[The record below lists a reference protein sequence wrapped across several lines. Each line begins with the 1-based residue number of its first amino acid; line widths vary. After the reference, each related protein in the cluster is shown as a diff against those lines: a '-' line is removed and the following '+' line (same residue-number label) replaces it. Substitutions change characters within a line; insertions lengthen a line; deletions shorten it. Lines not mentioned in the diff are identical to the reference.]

1 VKSRR
6 LRRGAGERTCASQK
20 SSRHVIGPFETASQA
35 PHYATGKAAETR
47 DKRFANRAM
56 RLHNAR
62 VQEDDMRLLTTTL
75 AGFVVLVVLCSAR
88 VGSQALRPP
97 AMIFEGARLIVG
109 DGAPPI
115 EDSAFLVE
123 NTTFSRVGRKGEL
136 RPPPGTVRID
146 LTGKTVMPALVDAHV
161 HLGYRKGLIFSAD
174 NYTRENL
181 LDILDRFAYY
191 GIAAILETGTGRGDL
206 PFQVRNEV
214 RTGALYRTAGRGF
227 AMPNAGPG
235 VPMRDAAYGV
245 TTEADARKDV
255 QELAA
260 RKPDMIKIWVDD
272 RNGTVEK
279 LKPNLYRAIIDEAHK
294 HNLRVM
300 AHITN
305 LDDAKDLLRAGIDGF
320 AHPVRDREVDDE
332 LLALFK
338 QRPNVF
344 FVATLWGE
352 RGAMYDRKP
361 AWLDEAML
369 RDTFSAEEMKQLADT
384 FGEPATDASERARR
398 AAELTRRNVKK
409 LYTAG
414 VKLGLGT
421 DTGGVSGGQYFGLAS
436 HIELELLVK
445 AGLSPAQAIV
455 AATRTSA
462 DILGLGQLGTV
473 AAGKSAD
480 FIVLD
485 ASPLENI
492 SNTRKISKVFL
503 RGSEIDRA
511 GLKAKWSPRTAN

>member
-1 VKSRR
+1 MR
-6 LRRGAGERTCASQK
+6 LLKTTLGGSLALAVFCSARAG
-20 SSRHVIGPFETASQA
+20 SQA
-35 PHYATGKAAETR
+35 PRAAAT
-47 DKRFANRAM
+47 
-56 RLHNAR
+56 
-62 VQEDDMRLLTTTL
+62 
-75 AGFVVLVVLCSAR
+75 
-88 VGSQALRPP
+88 
-97 AMIFEGARLIVG
+97 IFEGARLIAG
-109 DGAPPI
+109 DGAGPI

-123 NTTFSRVGRKGEL
+123 NNTFSRIGRKGQL
-136 RPPPGTVRID
+136 QPPPGAVRVD
-146 LTGKTVMPALVDAHV
+146 LTGKTVMPALVDGHV
-161 HLGYRKGLIFSAD
+161 HMGYRKGLSFSAD
-174 NYTRENL
+174 NYTRENP

-214 RTGALYRTAGRGF
+214 RSGALYKTSGSGF

-245 TTEADARKDV
+245 TTEAEARKSV

-260 RKPDMIKIWVDD
+260 KKPDMIKIWVDD
-272 RNGTVEK
+272 RNGAVEK
-279 LKPNLYRAIIDEAHK
+279 LKPNLYRAVIDEAHT
-294 HNLRVM
+294 HNVRVM

-305 LDDAKDLLRAGIDGF
+305 LEDAKDLLRSGIDGF
-320 AHPVRDREVDDE
+320 APPVRDKDEDDE

-352 RGAMYDRKP
+352 RRAMYTGKP
-361 AWLDEAML
+361 AWLDEPLL
-369 RDTFSAEEMKQLADT
+369 RDTLSAEEIKQLAET
-384 FGEPATDASERARR
+384 FGGPATDATERQRQS
-398 AAELTRRNVKK
+398 AERTLRNVKK
-409 LYTAG
+409 LYAAG

-445 AGLSPAQAIV
+445 AGLTPAQAIV

-473 AAGKSAD
+473 SAGKSAD

-485 ASPLENI
+485 ANPLENI
-492 SNTRKISKVFL
+492 ANTRTISKVFL
-503 RGSEIDRA
+503 RGTEVDRA
-511 GLKAKWSPRTAN
+511 GLKAKWSRRAAN